1 LEQTPQQILHSIF
14 GYEAFR
20 PLQQEIIDRITGGGD
35 ALVLMPTGGGKSLC
49 YQIPALARP
58 GVGIVISPLIA
69 LMQDQVDA
77 LKQLGVRAA
86 FLNSTLNFNSAQD
99 IEQALRQGE
108 LDLLYVAPERLMTE
122 SFLALLEQAP
132 LALFAIDEAHCVSQ
146 WGHDFRPEYIQLS
159 ILHERFPQIPRIALT
174 ATADQRTRQE
184 IIERLNL
191 GHANTFLN
199 SFDRPNI
206 RYRITQGGGGQSG
219 KQQLLRF
226 IRMEHPN
233 DAGIVYCLSR
243 RKVDEMAK
251 WLCDEDFNA
260 LPYHAGLPT
269 SVRTK
274 NQSRFLRE
282 EGIIIVAT
290 IAFGMGIDKPD
301 VRFVAHMNLPKSLE
315 AYYQETGRAG
325 RDGEP
330 ANAWMLYGLQDVIM
344 LRQMMADSNANES
357 HKRVEQHKL
366 DTMLGFC
373 EQISCRRQS
382 LLNYFD
388 EQMAEPCGNCD
399 NCLEPAESWDATVA
413 AQKALSCVHRT
424 GQRFGVNYLVDV
436 LLGKDNERIRQF
448 GHNNLSTFGIGS
460 EMTVEQW
467 RNLFRQ
473 LVSNGLL
480 SVDVEGYGG
489 LRLSKKC
496 RPVLRGEQTLTLRKA
511 LKKSKPER
519 KKRSDRSRFTA
530 PSEQALWDALREKR
544 STLAKENGVPPY
556 VVFHD
561 ATLMEMVEYR
571 PTNLEQMG
579 RISGIGERKL
589 ELYGEVFLDVLAAFK
604 DQAGGTVP
612 TRNTDTIDV
621 TLQLFLSGLDI
632 AAIAAERA
640 LKDDTIYTHLSQSI
654 EAGEVDM
661 MDVLKL
667 EPSSIDQIKD
677 ALLEEG
683 EESVRLKPIFDAFDG
698 EYCYGQ
704 LRCVRASLFQTK

>member
-1 LEQTPQQILHSIF
+1 MTQHVIL
-14 GYEAFR
+14 
-20 PLQQEIIDRITGGGD
+20 D
-35 ALVLMPTGGGKSLC
+35 
-49 YQIPALARP
+49 
-58 GVGIVISPLIA
+58 
-69 LMQDQVDA
+69 
-77 LKQLGVRAA
+77 
-86 FLNSTLNFNSAQD
+86 
-99 IEQALRQGE
+99 ALRQGTI
-108 LDLLYVAPERLMTE
+108 DLLYVAPERLMKE
-122 SFLALLEQAP
+122 SFLTLLEHAP

-191 GHANTFLN
+191 GSANTFLN

-206 RYRITQGGGGQSG
+206 RYRITQSGGGQSG

-226 IRMEHPN
+226 IRMEHPD

-243 RKVDEMAK
+243 RKVDETAK
-251 WLCDEDFNA
+251 WLSEEGFNA

-269 SVRTK
+269 AVRTK

-282 EGIIIVAT
+282 ESVIIVAT

-325 RDGEP
+325 RDGQP

-344 LRQMMADSNANES
+344 LRQMMADSDANES

-388 EQMAEPCGNCD
+388 EQMEQPCGNCD
-399 NCLEPAESWDATVA
+399 NCLEPAESWDATEA
-413 AQKALSCVHRT
+413 ARKALSCVHRT

-436 LLGKDNERIRQF
+436 LLGKENERIRQF
-448 GHNNLSTFGIGS
+448 GHNNLSTYGIGS
-460 EMTVEQW
+460 DMTTEQW

-480 SVDVEGYGG
+480 NVDVEGYGG
-489 LRLSKKC
+489 LRLSEKC
-496 RPVLRGEQTLTLRKA
+496 RPILRGEQQLTLRKA

-519 KKRSDRSRFTA
+519 KKRSDRSQFKA
-530 PSEQALWDALREKR
+530 PSEQALWDALREQR
-544 STLAKENGVPPY
+544 TLLAKENGVPPY

-561 ATLMEMVEYR
+561 ATLMEMVEFR
-571 PTNLEQMG
+571 PSNLEQMG
-579 RISGIGERKL
+579 RISGIGEKKL
-589 ELYGEVFLDVLAAFK
+589 TLYGEAFLKTVAKFPN
-604 DQAGGTVP
+604 QAGEAVQTK
-612 TRNTDTIDV
+612 NDDTIDQ

-632 AAIAAERA
+632 ASIATERG
-640 LKDDTIYTHLSQSI
+640 LKDDTIYTHLAQSI

-667 EPSSIDQIKD
+667 EQSNIDQIND

-704 LRCVRASLFQTK
+704 LRCVRASLFRAK